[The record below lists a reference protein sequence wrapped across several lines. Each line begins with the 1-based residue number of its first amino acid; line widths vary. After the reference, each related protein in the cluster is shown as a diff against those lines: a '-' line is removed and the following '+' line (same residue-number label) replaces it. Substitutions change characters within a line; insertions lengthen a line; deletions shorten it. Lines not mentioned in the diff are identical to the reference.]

1 MLDKQGKRITVFTGH
16 YGSGKTE
23 IAVNYTLKCATRT
36 TGITLI
42 DLDFVN
48 PYFRSRESK
57 QLLEQQG
64 IDVIASTE
72 ELFDTDLPA
81 FSRRIGGALGKSDS
95 RVIVD
100 LGGDEAGAR
109 AIGRFRNLMNEE
121 NYELLFVVNPYR
133 PFTSKPSEIKT
144 VIDQVE
150 KASGLKVTSLV
161 SNPNLITETRV
172 TDIVSGH
179 RTVLETASMLNL
191 TVRFTA
197 VESSFTGCE
206 EIADMGTP
214 VLTISRRMLVPWE
227 EFKS

>member
-1 MLDKQGKRITVFTGH
+1 MPDKDEKRITVFTGH

-23 IAVNYTLKCATRT
+23 IAVSYTLQCAKNT

-48 PYFRSRESK
+48 PYFRSREAK

-81 FSRRIGGALGKSDS
+81 FSRRIGGALGKLDS
-95 RVIVD
+95 KVIVD

-109 AIGRFRNLMNEE
+109 AIGRFRNLMNEA

-161 SNPNLITETRV
+161 SNPNLITETSI
-172 TDIVSGH
+172 TDIVRGH
-179 RTVLETASMLNL
+179 KTVLETAGMLDL
-191 TVRFTA
+191 TVQFTA
-197 VESSFTGCE
+197 VESRFADCP
-206 EIADMGTP
+206 EIVELGTP
-214 VLTISRRMLVPWE
+214 VLLISRRMLVPWE
-227 EFKS
+227 DH